1 MDFNIK
7 YPTLV
12 EQSYEF
18 MKQLKPDITKQEVYL
33 QMVESNLI
41 DEDGNPTEFAIKN
54 QLVSVGQAPQSDQ
67 QPDQQLTQED
77 IDTQNV
83 FKYMN
88 PNDVINADDPDKCQ
102 IKTVPLIK
110 AIKQALKDG
119 SLSMQGRKSWSK
131 TLNDLEQSLKK

>member
-12 EQSYEF
+12 EQSYQF
-18 MKQLKPDITKQEVYL
+18 MKQIKPDVTKQEVYL
-33 QMVESNLI
+33 QMVQNNLI
-41 DEDGNPTEFAIKN
+41 DENGNPTEFAIKN
-54 QLVSVGQAPQSDQ
+54 KLVSVAQAP

-88 PNDVINADDPDKCQ
+88 PSDVINADNPDKCL
-102 IKTVPLIK
+102 IKSVPLIN
-110 AIKQALKDG
+110 AIKKALKDG
-119 SLSMQGRKSWSK
+119 SLSAQGRKSWSK
-131 TLNDLEQSLKK
+131 ALIDLEQSLQN

>member
-12 EQSYEF
+12 EQSYEL
-18 MKQLKPDITKQEVYL
+18 MKQIKPYVTKQEVYL
-33 QMVESNLI
+33 QMVQSNLI
-41 DEDGNPTEFAIKN
+41 DEYGSPTKFAIKN
-54 QLVSVGQAPQSDQ
+54 HLVSVEQAP

-83 FKYMN
+83 FKYLN
-88 PNDVINADDPDKCQ
+88 PDNVINADDPDKCQ
-102 IKTVPLIK
+102 IK

-119 SLSMQGRKSWSK
+119 SLSAQGRKSWSK
-131 TLNDLEQSLKK
+131 TLNDLEQSSF